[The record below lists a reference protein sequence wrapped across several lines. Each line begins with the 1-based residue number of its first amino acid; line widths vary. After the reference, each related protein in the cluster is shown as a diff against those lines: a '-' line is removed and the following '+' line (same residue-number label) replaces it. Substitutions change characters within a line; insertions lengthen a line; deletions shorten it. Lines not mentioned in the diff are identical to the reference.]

1 MFDNKMGFG
10 VYYSQD
16 NRMPPVKPI
25 WKSSKSCNKLPLG
38 LKSGGDVRN
47 AKDGVMNIGSRSCL
61 NYKNHVEVDVKY
73 KIIRTYKIT
82 DASVHDGNVF
92 EDILDNSNIRWDVYA
107 DRAYRSAER
116 KMNLKENKF
125 QAHLQRKGCNG
136 HPLTSWEKQGNR
148 TRAKVHSRIEH
159 VFGAMK
165 QRAKDVILKTVG
177 IKKAEVKLGL
187 RNIAYNMER
196 FCFFDEA
203 DRIKGGLQQK
213 KQSKSR
219 LFLS

>member
-92 EDILDNSNIRWDVYA
+92 EDILDNSNTWRDVYA
-107 DRAYRSAER
+107 DSAYRSAEHEADLKQR
-116 KMNLKENKF
+116 KF
-125 QAHLQRKGCNG
+125 RPHLQRKGCKG
-136 HPLTSWEKQGNR
+136 HQLTSREKRGNL
-148 TRAKVHSRIEH
+148 TRARIRSRIEH
-159 VFGAMK
+159 VFGAIH
-165 QRAKDVILKTVG
+165 QRAGDVILRTIG
-177 IKKAEVKLGL
+177 ISMAEVKLGL
-187 RNIAYNMER
+187 RNIAYNMDR
-196 FCFFDEA
+196 FCTLM
-203 DRIKGGLQQK
+203 LQNA
-213 KQSKSR
+213 
-219 LFLS
+219 